1 MQHYRVSDQE
11 YEALKTWVRDYIDTK
26 CILRNV
32 RLPAKIPGKIYTWMF
47 YLRRGLFNHEFQSA
61 VSQMFI
67 YQMERC
73 DARLDFQLSGIE
85 SAATPLLV
93 GIPLIARVYND
104 DINAFVVRKEKKEYG
119 LLNTIEGLPN
129 EKPVVMV
136 DDLCNSS
143 SSLRMCY
150 NELLNLNMSVANK
163 AFTIVNKSNKN
174 VHSEQRQ
181 HSDMYLP
188 SEIEV
193 ISLFTLDDFN
203 LDNPSH

>member
-1 MQHYRVSDQE
+1 MRHYRVDDQLYGE
-11 YEALKTWVRDYIDTK
+11 LKEWVHHYIDTK

-32 RLPAKIPGKIYTWMF
+32 KLPAKMPGKFYTWMF

-67 YQMERC
+67 YQMERWNPQ
-73 DARLDFQLSGIE
+73 LDFQLSGME

-93 GIPLIARVYND
+93 GIPLIARVYDD
-104 DINAFVVRKEKKEYG
+104 DINSFVVRKERKEYG

-129 EKPVVMV
+129 DKPVVMV

-143 SSLRMCY
+143 ASLAQCLR
-150 NELLNLNMSVANK
+150 ELIELKMPVATR
-163 AFTIVNKSNKN
+163 AFTIVNKSNKG
-174 VHSEQRQ
+174 VHSEQR
-181 HSDMYLP
+181 HRSDMYLP
-188 SEIEV
+188 KDIEV

-203 LDNPSH
+203 LNNPSH